1 MTKSSHQARL
11 MKIMENGNISMVKP
25 FIQFGTLALV
35 FLFTGIVALI
45 MWATSLSMLT
55 KELVDV
61 GFCGAF
67 FVIRA
72 ILLKKC
78 QNLFAMVD
86 QITSFLPKKD
96 SLKQGPVITPEE
108 DGITLPSSGEA
119 TDAMHQTVPS
129 MDEMTKL
136 MGNPEALQESL
147 KQITPEM
154 IEQARKMFGNSIPGL
169 SAMSTQDIMASMKH
183 MPAMSPED
191 IKKAQQKIS
200 EMTQAS
206 KAS

>member
-108 DGITLPSSGEA
+108 DGIT
-119 TDAMHQTVPS
+119 VPS

-154 IEQARKMFGNSIPGL
+154 IEQARKMFGNSIPSL